1 MAAHTKSG
9 VGLAA
14 MDLLARL
21 EATLQWSF
29 FQQQLLR
36 PFVSAVFVSRS
47 AQQVLGLINNTSKT
61 QTWHSIVPADSD
73 GTKCPAHNSLT

>member
-36 PFVSAVFVSRS
+36 PFLSLQFLSRDLPNKLW
-47 AQQVLGLINNTSKT
+47 V
-61 QTWHSIVPADSD
+61 
-73 GTKCPAHNSLT
+73 